1 MRLREITEQ
10 RQQVNEIAPAIV
22 AGIWAVR
29 AGFAAYGMYSAMRG
43 YQTFRSWQKDEL
55 TDSEFAAQIGQDA
68 FNTLAGAT
76 GGLAA
81 LKATKM
87 TYSAF
92 RAAWAAK
99 GGRTAA
105 ARATIPAGAGSS
117 VLNLAVASAT
127 ADEIAHHADEAYD
140 VYTNYKSGMYDMDRV
155 RRELGGL
162 AYEIFRDILIFW
174 GVTKVAVMSWRV
186 FRQHWRRLSAAAAL
200 GAGAGS
206 SATPTP

>member
-1 MRLREITEQ
+1 MRLREITEH
-10 RQQVNEIAPAIV
+10 RQQVNEVAPIVLAIY
-22 AGIWAVR
+22 AVR
-29 AGFAAYGMYSAMRG
+29 AGFAAYGMYSAYQG

-81 LKATKM
+81 LKATQM

-92 RAAWAAK
+92 RAAWTANA
-99 GGRTAA
+99 GRTAA

-117 VLNLAVASAT
+117 VLNLAIASAT
-127 ADEIAHHADEAYD
+127 AAEIADHADEAYD
-140 VYTNYKSGMYDMDRV
+140 VYTKYKSGQYDMDRV
-155 RRELGGL
+155 RRELGQL
-162 AYEIFRDILIFW
+162 AYGIFRDMLIFW
-174 GVTKVAVMSWRV
+174 GVAKVAVMSWRV
-186 FRQHWRRLSAAAAL
+186 FRRQWRKLSAAAAL

-206 SATPTP
+206 NATPAP